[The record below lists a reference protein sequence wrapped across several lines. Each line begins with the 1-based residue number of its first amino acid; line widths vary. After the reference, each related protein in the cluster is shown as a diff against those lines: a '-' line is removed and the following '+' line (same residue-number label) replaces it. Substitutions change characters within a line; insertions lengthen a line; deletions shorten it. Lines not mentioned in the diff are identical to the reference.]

1 MPDYGIKRNSEGY
14 KDPTA
19 YAALTKICREEYEQ
33 SRRVAELISVLKFII
48 DKSGFELSARI
59 ALRDKKTGK
68 EYR

>member
-19 YAALTKICREEYEQ
+19 YAALSKIYREELEE
-33 SRRVAELISVLKFII
+33 SKRVAELISVLKFII
-48 DKSGFELSARI
+48 DKSGYELTARI
-59 ALRDKKTGK
+59 ALREKRTGK